1 MIIKELEWLKS
12 KLQNVL
18 IEMNEREWYS
28 LEAEHYYGDAI
39 QAITQEIDADIR
51 DEQDRKRE
59 TAF

>member
-28 LEAEHYYGDAI
+28 LEAERYYGDAI
-39 QAITQEIDADIR
+39 QAIMQEIDVDIR
-51 DEQDRKRE
+51 DEQERKRE
-59 TAF
+59 TSF

>member
-18 IEMNEREWYS
+18 IEMNEREWHS
-28 LEAEHYYGDAI
+28 IEAERYYGDAI
-39 QAITQEIDADIR
+39 QAITQEIDVDIR